1 MPPTGQCE
9 NYVVVTLSN
18 WHKIA
23 HATAERLLQQIY
35 ESVCNNSD
43 GATYWLQEVTLVLQ
57 LSLDL
62 HKMFTFS
69 CAIDSVDRDEQ
80 LACKVQRRLTDAGS
94 EVFVLAAVWK
104 CVQCGDVRLVID
116 RSLPDRSLPDRNK
129 LQRACARAR

>member
-1 MPPTGQCE
+1 MPPTDQCE

-43 GATYWLQEVTLVLQ
+43 GATYWQQEVTLVLQ

-104 CVQCGDVRLVID
+104 RVQCGDVRLVID
-116 RSLPDRSLPDRNK
+116 RSLPDRSLPDRNM